1 MGQARW
7 EHTAT
12 LLSTEKVLIAGGSVP
27 SVWLSSAELFDPS
40 AASGSQL
47 VDDCPTDPPTQS
59 GAATLSP
66 MASPT
71 VAIPSALS
79 TAAVTQRSGH
89 PAGEPIRITGIPV
102 LGSLSMHPQTRGVS
116 SASRD
121 AGVFA

>member
-7 EHTAT
+7 EHTGT
-12 LLSTEKVLIAGGSVP
+12 LLSTKKALIAGGSVP
-27 SVWLSSAELFDPS
+27 SVWLSSAESFDPS

-47 VDDCPTDPPTQS
+47 VGACPTDPPTQS

-79 TAAVTQRSGH
+79 TAAVTQRSVH
-89 PAGEPIRITGIPV
+89 PAGEPIRSTGIQV